1 MPIVSADIRFRL
13 SGGASNSV
21 HAASIGGAKSSVE
34 ADPAL
39 LFPTVQS
46 AEAAAGSVKYRC
58 EYIHNAH
65 PTLTMLAAK
74 AWLQSNTPSPDT
86 TLDIGVGAAAVNAT
100 ETAIANEDT
109 APAGVT
115 FVAAA
120 NEAGA
125 VNLGDIPPGQHRA
138 VWVRRTVN
146 AGAAAYTNDGAT
158 LRVKCDTLA

>member
-1 MPIVSADIRFRL
+1 MPIIDTEIQYRL
-13 SGGASNSV
+13 SGGAANAVPS
-21 HAASIGGAKSSVE
+21 ASIGGAKSSVAVGTDLFDVVASGE
-34 ADPAL
+34 A
-39 LFPTVQS
+39 S
-46 AEAAAGSVKYRC
+46 AGRVEYRC
-58 EYIHNAH
+58 FYVHNANA
-65 PTLTMLAAK
+65 TLTMLAAK
-74 AWLQSNTPSPDT
+74 AWLQSNTPSTDT
-86 TLDIGVGAAAVNAT
+86 SADIGVGAAAVNAT
-100 ETAIANEDT
+100 ETAVANETT

-158 LRVKCDTLA
+158 IRVKCDTLA